1 MAVTVY
7 TIPELI
13 PVLRMKKRAIRK
25 LIAEGELPARL
36 VGRQW
41 LVREEDLK
49 MFLDPFLETPDSP
62 PCGNCHALK

>member
-1 MAVTVY
+1 MSMTVY

-13 PVLRMKKRAIRK
+13 PILRLKKRAIRK

-36 VGRQW
+36 IGRQW

-49 MFLDPFLETPDSP
+49 MFLDPFLETPEPTPSR
-62 PCGNCHALK
+62 NL

>member
-1 MAVTVY
+1 MAITIY

-13 PVLRMKKRAIRK
+13 PILRLKKRAIRK

-41 LVREEDLK
+41 LVREEDSK
-49 MFLDPFLETPDSP
+49 MFLDPFLETPDST
-62 PCGNCHALK
+62 PCCNCSTQK